1 MEIKDTAY
9 QLLFTMLSKNDTQN
23 VFTSPSLIRK
33 MLGKIKFDSDS
44 KILVWYNVEFLIYLI
59 KEVGLSPKNIYIYT
73 NTQDKLI
80 LKKQGYN
87 VFFQEKINFDKI
99 TDEFKKMKFDV
110 VIGNPPYQGKNKQDK
125 LWVKFNLKAID
136 LLKDN
141 GYSLMISPITW
152 TKRPESKSFSRITNI
167 FKENQ
172 IIFVDMNVSN
182 HFSNIGEKIGFHL
195 IQKKPKTVNTF
206 FKYNDEI
213 KEIDYV
219 GQKISFGEDEE
230 SKFKIF
236 DKIEKSNHQRIREI
250 FSKRDGSDAKRSIN
264 EGKFKIT
271 PDEEFNIPLL
281 YTLNQTYYVK
291 DNGYDLGY
299 KLFFNFSG
307 YFFKENDIEK
317 YMPIKLG
324 YVSGQATFSVS
335 TQTYENAL
343 ILRKNYSNK
352 LFRYYVDN
360 EKTGGFNTGV
370 VNLPWVGFDREYS
383 NEEIYEMFDI
393 NDDEIRL
400 IESNVE

>member
-1 MEIKDTAY
+1 
-9 QLLFTMLSKNDTQN
+9 
-23 VFTSPSLIRK
+23 